1 MASWC
6 CWPRV
11 RSTLRANLPPA
22 IKKFCGT
29 GCRRKFS
36 PMGYYFEELPPSIF
50 TTKNNLHFSFPLFLF
65 SFLFLLFTA
74 WPSFPPPLPSF
85 SPISRV
91 RRAGGWAA
99 DEKGDR
105 FESSSP
111 ATRPPRCGVV
121 WVGCGSPDLFRREW
135 RRRRGARSLFCCC
148 AASRVAAR
156 DLSFCLQNFRQHTL
170 FFFTL
175 YAIIVIPSSYEHP
188 ASLVLYHENGG
199 KQAAIRVYSETYLSV
214 FPVAMT

>member
-1 MASWC
+1 VA
-6 CWPRV
+6 PGAVENFPQR
-11 RSTLRANLPPA
+11 
-22 IKKFCGT
+22 
-29 GCRRKFS
+29 
-36 PMGYYFEELPPSIF
+36 GYYFEELPPSIF
-50 TTKNNLHFSFPLFLF
+50 ITKNNLHFSFPLFLF

-135 RRRRGARSLFCCC
+135 RRRSLFCCC

-156 DLSFCLQNFRQHTL
+156 DLSFSSELSAAHIVFS
-170 FFFTL
+170 TL

-199 KQAAIRVYSETYLSV
+199 EQAAIRVYSETCLSV